1 MANRQSFKTDVSFL
15 EKISIGATG
24 TKKVFDDL
32 KRQTHAPIELERGSM
47 SFKIWKGIKIKRVRV
62 PDILCVKCGKR
73 VESRA
78 KTKLQITMS
87 HSIAS
92 PERGWDFGLNDED
105 FIALVSC
112 KKAGEDPTDWK
123 ASDLVQYIQVNYLR
137 KVFRDKKVIT
147 ERPKGVEEGFETRI
161 SWPCAVASCDGTV
174 VEINNRIKFKR
185 TEDNRTISLSLK
197 KKNITIKPIVT
208 VNGVVKQDQIIA
220 SVVPVIQDFKCL
232 GGRGASDYQ
241 KMLKSTSLS
250 ERYAAAKAL
259 SYFPKDLQVIKS
271 LLEKMGDSKD
281 HIYIRLEA
289 ASSILKLGQKESID
303 FFKEVL
309 RDTYLENRL
318 EGVIIL
324 GEINSSYS
332 AELLIRVL
340 LDKEQHPEIRAGAAW
355 ALGELKNKEALQALV
370 TVFDDINIDVR
381 SESARSL
388 FRLAEIYS
396 KEIIGLFPKGSEDVR
411 AGISWALS
419 KSGNFSVKDLSSVMN
434 DENSRKWVA
443 WIIGSQKQEKFI
455 TQIEELKQKDK
466 EVYFAV
472 TVLWKILSSW
482 VSNLDIY

>member
-32 KRQTHAPIELERGSM
+32 KRQAHAPIELERGSM

-112 KKAGEDPTDWK
+112 KKAGEDPTDWQ
-123 ASDLVQYIQVNYLR
+123 ASDLVQYIQVSYLR

-197 KKNITIKPIVT
+197 KKNIAIKPIVA
-208 VNGVVKQDQIIA
+208 VNDVVKQDQIIA

-232 GGRGASDYQ
+232 SGRGGFR
-241 KMLKSTSLS
+241 L
-250 ERYAAAKAL
+250 
-259 SYFPKDLQVIKS
+259 
-271 LLEKMGDSKD
+271 SKD
-281 HIYIRLEA
+281 
-289 ASSILKLGQKESID
+289 
-303 FFKEVL
+303 
-309 RDTYLENRL
+309 
-318 EGVIIL
+318 
-324 GEINSSYS
+324 
-332 AELLIRVL
+332 
-340 LDKEQHPEIRAGAAW
+340 
-355 ALGELKNKEALQALV
+355 
-370 TVFDDINIDVR
+370 
-381 SESARSL
+381 
-388 FRLAEIYS
+388 
-396 KEIIGLFPKGSEDVR
+396 
-411 AGISWALS
+411 
-419 KSGNFSVKDLSSVMN
+419 VK
-434 DENSRKWVA
+434 K
-443 WIIGSQKQEKFI
+443 
-455 TQIEELKQKDK
+455 
-466 EVYFAV
+466 YFV
-472 TVLWKILSSW
+472 K
-482 VSNLDIY
+482 